1 MRPRTLFALLIP
13 LACAGLFARLG
24 VWQLSRHAER
34 AAFNEGLAS
43 RLQASPVPLGNLAND
58 TTDVRWRRVSVS
70 GRFRYDLEQVHAGR
84 ADKGSPGVHLLTP
97 LEQPDNDTLVVVVRG
112 WVYSPDAA
120 SVDLAR
126 WREADSVSLS
136 GYLIA
141 IPGEGPPPPADASL
155 PIRQLHTEALEAR
168 IGRPIRPAQ
177 IVMTSDSLA
186 RIDSVP
192 RRLPPP
198 VLDAGPHRSYAV
210 QWFGFALIAVVG
222 GVLLFR
228 RSVVAERTLG

>member
-1 MRPRTLFALLIP
+1 MRPRTILALAIP
-13 LACAGLFARLG
+13 VACAALFVRLG
-24 VWQLSRHAER
+24 LWQLSRHGER
-34 AAFNEGLAS
+34 AALNAGLAE
-43 RLQASPVPLGNLAND
+43 RLVAAPVPLGTLASD
-58 TTDVRWRRVSVS
+58 TMNVRWTQVTVS

-97 LEQPDNDTLVVVVRG
+97 LERPDNDTLVLVVRG
-112 WVYSPDAA
+112 WVYSSDAA
-120 SVDLAR
+120 TVERAR
-126 WREADSVSLS
+126 WREADSVTLA

-141 IPGEGPPPPADASL
+141 IPGEGPPPPADATL
-155 PIRQLHTEALEAR
+155 PIRQLSRQAVETR
-168 IGRPIRPAQ
+168 IGRPIAPAQ

-210 QWFGFALIAVVG
+210 QWFSFALIALVG
-222 GVLLFR
+222 GIALFR
-228 RSVVAERTLG
+228 RSVVAERSRG